1 MYDGDI
7 LGQHYELSKS
17 RSRFYGGGSNCWGG
31 FCRPLRKQD
40 FQSRSWVANS
50 GWPLNHSEL
59 DSYYGK
65 AHEICSIRDGFYD
78 TEQWLKQLNDDHLQ
92 SLSFNGD
99 RVVTEILQL
108 SPERRL
114 GTKYRKLLKH
124 SQNITVYLHA
134 NTIHIQANEQGDKIQ
149 HVDVATLNGKHFQ
162 VKAKTFILATGGIE
176 NARMLLLS
184 DDVHKNGLGNSN
196 DLVGRYFM
204 EHPRI
209 YSGKIHFNRPFNP
222 DFYDT
227 GYCFFQ
233 APIIASLTLSD
244 ETRKRE
250 ELLGYKAYIETMYKG
265 ESSPGVVIFRD
276 MYQDLRIQ
284 IVPEKMGMKTWQV
297 IKDLPNIYKFII
309 GKRFRNERYV
319 DYYRLVNI
327 VEPEAMAASRVRLSD
342 KQDCFGLRKVA
353 LDWSL
358 SKSVTKT
365 LLRSQKIIDE
375 ELRSSGIGYLEIEP
389 SLEAGELPDSIDWI
403 WHHMGTTRMDPDP
416 EKGVVDTDC
425 RVHGLNNL
433 YVAGSSVFPTPGY
446 DTPTINIIALTI
458 RLADKLKGT
467 VVG

>member
-7 LGQHYELSKS
+7 LGQHYELSES

-31 FCRPLRKQD
+31 FCHPLSEQD

-50 GWPLNHSEL
+50 GWPLNLNEL
-59 DSYYGK
+59 APYYSR
-65 AHEICSIRDGFYD
+65 AHEVCGIRDSFYD
-78 TEQWLKQLNDDHLQ
+78 IEQWLKELNDDYLQ
-92 SLSFNGD
+92 PLPFNGN

-108 SPERRL
+108 APKRRL
-114 GTKYRKLLKH
+114 GMKYRKLLKH
-124 SQNITVYLHA
+124 SQNITLYLHA
-134 NTIHIQANEQGDKIQ
+134 NTTHIQANEQGDKIQ

-222 DFYDT
+222 DFYDP
-227 GYCFFQ
+227 GYCYFHL
-233 APIIASLTLSD
+233 PIAASLILSD

-250 ELLGYKAYIETMYKG
+250 ELLGYKAYIEVMYKG
-265 ESSPGVVIFRD
+265 ESSPGAVAFLDI
-276 MYQDLRIQ
+276 YHELRKNAL
-284 IVPEKMGMKTWQV
+284 PKKMGMKMWMV
-297 IKDLPNIYKFII
+297 IKDLPNIYKFIV
-309 GKRFRNERYV
+309 GKRLRNKRYV

-327 VEPEAMAASRVRLSD
+327 LEPEAMAASRVRLSD
-342 KQDCFGLRKVA
+342 KKDCLGLRKVA

-358 SKSVTKT
+358 SKNVTKT

-375 ELRSSGIGYLEIEP
+375 ELRDSGIGYLEIEP
-389 SLEAGELPDSIDWI
+389 SLEAGELPDSIDWV
-403 WHHMGTTRMDPDP
+403 WHHMGTTRMNPDP

-446 DTPTINIIALTI
+446 DTPTIDLIALAI
-458 RLADKLKGT
+458 RLADKFKGT
-467 VVG
+467 VAE